1 MMKEKIILTNITK
14 LSHYRF
20 KIINYAKKHS
30 VDNEGLRSSDSVVG
44 LL

>member
-1 MMKEKIILTNITK
+1 MEIKDNFLTNTAR

-30 VDNEGLRSSDSVVG
+30 IDNEGL
-44 LL
+44 